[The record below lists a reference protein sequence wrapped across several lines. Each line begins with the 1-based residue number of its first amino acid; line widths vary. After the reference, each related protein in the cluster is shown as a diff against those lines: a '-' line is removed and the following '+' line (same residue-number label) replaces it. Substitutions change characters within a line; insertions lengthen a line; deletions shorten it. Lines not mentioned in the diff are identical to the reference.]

1 LAKSIIQKQRDAAR
15 LEAAKTARDISPVQR
30 ITIEAL
36 LHSVTKGAAIE
47 RLKAEGFDVSL
58 AIVNKWL
65 KRPYFIEA
73 LQARTRYLAQ
83 QLSKD
88 SVLINAK
95 NIMEAALEGKPIVGE
110 DKDGKAEIIG
120 YERQFGP
127 ALVANEQIGKA
138 LGAFNKDESGKTIV
152 VIDID
157 FSGRKNVV
165 QETVIGGDF
174 IEGEFRAAP
183 DKKPQPP
190 TDATIEKM
198 QALDELVLEAKP
210 SWLD

>member
-1 LAKSIIQKQRDAAR
+1 LAKSVIQKQRDAAR

-30 ITIEAL
+30 LTIEAL
-36 LHSVTKGAAIE
+36 LHSVTKGAAIKKLTE
-47 RLKAEGFDVSL
+47 QGFDVSL

-73 LQARTRYLAQ
+73 LQARSRYLAGQ
-83 QLSKD
+83 ITKD

-95 NIMEAALEGKPIVGE
+95 NIMEEALTPQPILHQGEDTGFRKMELGAALT
-110 DKDGKAEIIG
+110 
-120 YERQFGP
+120 
-127 ALVANEQIGKA
+127 ANEQIGKA

-157 FSGRKNVV
+157 FSGRKNAV

-174 IEGEFRAAP
+174 IEGEYELRAP
-183 DKKPQPP
+183 LDKKPQPP
-190 TDATIEKM
+190 TEATVEKM
-198 QALDELVLEAKP
+198 QALDELVLEARP